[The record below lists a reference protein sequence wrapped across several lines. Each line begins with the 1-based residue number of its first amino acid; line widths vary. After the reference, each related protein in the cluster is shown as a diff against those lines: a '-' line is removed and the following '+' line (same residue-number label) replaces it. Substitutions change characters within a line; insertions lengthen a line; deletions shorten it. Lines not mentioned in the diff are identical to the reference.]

1 MVLQKGETTMKYR
14 KLTDINQAMTASEDA
29 MRQADLAFLDELEKV
44 ADAIRKT
51 AVERPVILL
60 AGPSGSGKTTTA
72 FLLERFLDGWGVE
85 THTISMDNFF
95 STMTSQQREMAATG
109 KLDLESPARVDIP
122 YLQSIIACKPTWM
135 PRYHF
140 PTTTR
145 IDQDW
150 QLTRKPGELLLLE
163 GIHAL
168 NPDVI
173 TIPEEMTVRLYVSV
187 RTRVTNGETVLHPS
201 RLRLMRRMLRDKNF
215 RQRSV
220 AETLSM
226 FEHVQAGEHKYIAP
240 YKKRADFSIDTF
252 LPYELGIYKTLLDGE
267 LEAEMQHPM
276 LLELRQMWDDVA
288 PLTLEHVPADSLV
301 REFAGDSVFQY

>member
-1 MVLQKGETTMKYR
+1 MEYMT
-14 KLTDINQAMTASEDA
+14 LTDINQAMTASEDA
-29 MRQADLAFLDELEKV
+29 MAQADQAFLEELEKV

-72 FLLERFLDGWGVE
+72 FLLERFLDNWGTE

-95 STMTSQQREMAATG
+95 STMTPQQQEMAAKG

-122 YLQSIIACKPTWM
+122 YLNQQLQSVIACKPTWM

-168 NPDVI
+168 NPEVI

-201 RLRLMRRMLRDKNF
+201 RLRLMRRMLRDKSF

-240 YKKRADFSIDTF
+240 YKKRATFSIDTF

-276 LLELRQMWDDVA
+276 LLELRQMWDDVV
-288 PLTLEHVPADSLV
+288 PLTLEHLPADSLV
-301 REFAGDSVFQY
+301 REFAGDSAFQY

>member
-1 MVLQKGETTMKYR
+1 MKYMT
-14 KLTDINQAMTASEDA
+14 LTDINQAMTASEDA
-29 MRQADLAFLDELEKV
+29 MAQADQAFLEELEKV
-44 ADAIRKT
+44 ADAIRQT

-72 FLLERFLDGWGVE
+72 FLLERFLDNWDTE

-95 STMTSQQREMAATG
+95 STMTPQQREMAAKG

-122 YLQSIIACKPTWM
+122 YLNRQLQSIIACKPTWM

-145 IDQDW
+145 MDQDW

-168 NPDVI
+168 NPEVI
-173 TIPEEMTVRLYVSV
+173 TIPEEMTVRIYVSV
-187 RTRVTNGETVLHPS
+187 RTRVTNGETILHPS
-201 RLRLMRRMLRDKNF
+201 RLRLMRRMLRDRNF
-215 RQRSV
+215 RHRSV

-240 YKKRADFSIDTF
+240 YKKRATFSIDTF

-267 LEAEMQHPM
+267 LEAEMQHPI
-276 LLELRQMWDDVA
+276 LRELQQMWDDVA
-288 PLTLEHVPADSLV
+288 PLSLEQIPADSLV
-301 REFAGDSVFQY
+301 REFAGDSAFQY

>member
-1 MVLQKGETTMKYR
+1 MKYMT
-14 KLTDINQAMTASEDA
+14 LTDINQAMTASEDA
-29 MRQADLAFLDELEKV
+29 MAQADQAFLEELEKV
-44 ADAIRKT
+44 ADAIRQT

-72 FLLERFLDGWGVE
+72 FLLERFLDNWGTE

-95 STMTSQQREMAATG
+95 STMTPQQQEMAAKG

-122 YLQSIIACKPTWM
+122 YLNQQLQSVIACKPTWM

-168 NPDVI
+168 NPEVI

-201 RLRLMRRMLRDKNF
+201 RLRLMRRMLRDKSF

-226 FEHVQAGEHKYIAP
+226 FEHVQAGEHKYIVP
-240 YKKRADFSIDTF
+240 YKKRATFSIDTF

-276 LLELRQMWDDVA
+276 LLELRQMWDDVV
-288 PLTLEHVPADSLV
+288 PLTLEHLPVDSLV

>member
-1 MVLQKGETTMKYR
+1 MKYMT
-14 KLTDINQAMTASEDA
+14 LTDINQAMTASEDA
-29 MRQADLAFLDELEKV
+29 MAQADQAFLEELEKV

-72 FLLERFLDGWGVE
+72 FLLERFLDNWGTE

-95 STMTSQQREMAATG
+95 STMTPQQQEMAAKG

-122 YLQSIIACKPTWM
+122 YLNQQLQSVIACKSTWM

-140 PTTTR
+140 PTMTR

-168 NPDVI
+168 NPEVI

-201 RLRLMRRMLRDKNF
+201 RLRLMRRMLRDKSF

-240 YKKRADFSIDTF
+240 YKKRATFSIDTF

-276 LLELRQMWDDVA
+276 LLELRQMWDDVV
-288 PLTLEHVPADSLV
+288 PLTLEHLPVDSLV

>member
-1 MVLQKGETTMKYR
+1 MKYR

-122 YLQSIIACKPTWM
+122 YLNQHLQSIIACKPTWM

-276 LLELRQMWDDVA
+276 LLELRW
-288 PLTLEHVPADSLV
+288 H
-301 REFAGDSVFQY
+301 R

>member
-1 MVLQKGETTMKYR
+1 MY
-14 KLTDINQAMTASEDA
+14 
-29 MRQADLAFLDELEKV
+29 LAQELSAPEAQFLD
-44 ADAIRKT
+44 R
-51 AVERPVILL
+51 
-60 AGPSGSGKTTTA
+60 
-72 FLLERFLDGWGVE
+72 WGVE

-95 STMTSQQREMAATG
+95 STMTPQQRELSAKG

-122 YLQSIIACKPTWM
+122 YLNQQLQKIIACEPTWL
-135 PRYHF
+135 PRYEF

-150 QLTRKPGELLLLE
+150 QLTRKPNELLLLE

-168 NPDVI
+168 NPEVI
-173 TIPEEMTVRLYVSV
+173 TIPEEMTVRIYVSV

-201 RLRLMRRMLRDKNF
+201 RLRLMRRMLRDRNF
-215 RQRSV
+215 RHRSV

-240 YKKRADFSIDTF
+240 YKKRALFSVDTF

-267 LEAEMQHPM
+267 LEAEMQHP
-276 LLELRQMWDDVA
+276 LLRELRQMWDDVE
-288 PLTLEHVPADSLV
+288 PLRLEQVPADSLV
-301 REFAGDSVFQY
+301 REFAGDSAFHY

>member
-1 MVLQKGETTMKYR
+1 MKYR
-14 KLTDINQAMTASEDA
+14 KLTDINQAMTAFEDA
-29 MRQADLAFLDELEKV
+29 MAQADQAFLEELEKV

-72 FLLERFLDGWGVE
+72 FLLERFLDGWGAE

-95 STMTSQQREMAATG
+95 STMTPQQREMAATG
-109 KLDLESPARVDIP
+109 KLDLESPAREDIP
-122 YLQSIIACKPTWM
+122 YLNQQLQSIIACKPTWM

-226 FEHVQAGEHKYIAP
+226 FEHVQAGEHKYIVP
-240 YKKRADFSIDTF
+240 YKKRADF
-252 LPYELGIYKTLLDGE
+252 P
-267 LEAEMQHPM
+267 
-276 LLELRQMWDDVA
+276 
-288 PLTLEHVPADSLV
+288 
-301 REFAGDSVFQY
+301 

>member
-1 MVLQKGETTMKYR
+1 MKYMT
-14 KLTDINQAMTASEDA
+14 LTDINQAMTASGDA
-29 MRQADLAFLDELEKV
+29 MAQADQAFLEELEKV

-72 FLLERFLDGWGVE
+72 FLLERFLDNWGTE

-95 STMTSQQREMAATG
+95 STMTPEQQEMAAKG

-122 YLQSIIACKPTWM
+122 YMNQQLQSIIACKPTWM

-168 NPDVI
+168 NPEVI

-201 RLRLMRRMLRDKNF
+201 RLRLMRRMLRDKRF

-240 YKKRADFSIDTF
+240 YKKRATFSIDTF

-276 LLELRQMWDDVA
+276 LLELRQMWDDVV
-288 PLTLEHVPADSLV
+288 PLTLEHLPADSLV

>member
-122 YLQSIIACKPTWM
+122 YLNQHLQSIIACKPTWM

-240 YKKRADFSIDTF
+240 
-252 LPYELGIYKTLLDGE
+252 
-267 LEAEMQHPM
+267 
-276 LLELRQMWDDVA
+276 
-288 PLTLEHVPADSLV
+288 
-301 REFAGDSVFQY
+301 

>member
-1 MVLQKGETTMKYR
+1 MKYR
-14 KLTDINQAMTASEDA
+14 KLTDINQEMTASENA
-29 MRQADLAFLDELEKV
+29 LQQADQAFLGELQKV
-44 ADAIRKT
+44 AESIRQT
-51 AVERPVILL
+51 AAERPVILL

-72 FLLERFLDGWGVE
+72 FLLERFLDRWGVE

-95 STMTSQQREMAATG
+95 STMTPQQRELSVKG

-122 YLQSIIACKPTWM
+122 YLNQQLQKIIACEPTWL
-135 PRYHF
+135 PRYEF
-140 PTTTR
+140 PATTR

-150 QLTRKPGELLLLE
+150 QLTRKPNELLLLE

-168 NPDVI
+168 NPEVI
-173 TIPEEMTVRLYVSV
+173 TIPEEMTVRIYVSV

-201 RLRLMRRMLRDKNF
+201 RLRLMRRMLRDRNF
-215 RQRSV
+215 RHRSV

-240 YKKRADFSIDTF
+240 YKKRALFSVDTF

-267 LEAEMQHPM
+267 LEAEMQHP
-276 LLELRQMWDDVA
+276 LLRELRQMWDDVE
-288 PLTLEHVPADSLV
+288 PLRLEQVPADSLV
-301 REFAGDSVFQY
+301 REFAGDSAFHY

>member
-1 MVLQKGETTMKYR
+1 MKYMT
-14 KLTDINQAMTASEDA
+14 LTDINQAMTASEDA
-29 MRQADLAFLDELEKV
+29 MAQADQAFLEELEKV

-72 FLLERFLDGWGVE
+72 FLLERFLDNWGTE

-95 STMTSQQREMAATG
+95 STMTPQQQEMAAKG

-122 YLQSIIACKPTWM
+122 YLNQQLQSIIACKPTWM

-168 NPDVI
+168 NPEVI

-201 RLRLMRRMLRDKNF
+201 RLRLMRRMLRDKSF

-240 YKKRADFSIDTF
+240 YKKRATFSIDTF

-276 LLELRQMWDDVA
+276 LLELRQMWDDVV
-288 PLTLEHVPADSLV
+288 PLTLEHLPVDSLV

>member
-1 MVLQKGETTMKYR
+1 MKYMT
-14 KLTDINQAMTASEDA
+14 LTDINQAMTASEDA
-29 MRQADLAFLDELEKV
+29 MAQADQAFLEELEKV

-72 FLLERFLDGWGVE
+72 FLLERFLDNWGTE

-95 STMTSQQREMAATG
+95 STMTPQQQEMAAKG

-122 YLQSIIACKPTWM
+122 YLNQQLQSIIACKPTWM

-168 NPDVI
+168 NPEVI

-201 RLRLMRRMLRDKNF
+201 RLRLMRRMLRDKRF

-240 YKKRADFSIDTF
+240 YKKRATFSIDTF

-276 LLELRQMWDDVA
+276 LLELRQMWDDVV
-288 PLTLEHVPADSLV
+288 PLTLEHLPADSLV

>member
-1 MVLQKGETTMKYR
+1 MKYR
-14 KLTDINQAMTASEDA
+14 KLTDINREITASENA
-29 MRQADLAFLDELEKV
+29 LQQADQAFLGELQKV
-44 ADAIRKT
+44 AESIRQT
-51 AVERPVILL
+51 AAERPVILL

-72 FLLERFLDGWGVE
+72 FLLERFLDRWGVE

-95 STMTSQQREMAATG
+95 STMTPQQRELSVKG

-122 YLQSIIACKPTWM
+122 YLNQQLQKIIACEPAWL
-135 PRYHF
+135 PRYEF

-150 QLTRKPGELLLLE
+150 QLTRKPNELLLLE

-168 NPDVI
+168 NPEVI
-173 TIPEEMTVRLYVSV
+173 TIPEEMTVRIYVSV

-201 RLRLMRRMLRDKNF
+201 RLRLMRRMLRDRNF
-215 RQRSV
+215 RHRSV

-240 YKKRADFSIDTF
+240 YKKRALFSVDTF

-267 LEAEMQHPM
+267 LEAEMQHP
-276 LLELRQMWDDVA
+276 LLRELRQMWDDVE
-288 PLTLEHVPADSLV
+288 PLWLEQVPADSLV
-301 REFAGDSVFQY
+301 REFAGDSAFHY

>member
-1 MVLQKGETTMKYR
+1 MKYMT
-14 KLTDINQAMTASEDA
+14 LTDINQAMTASEDA
-29 MRQADLAFLDELEKV
+29 MAQADQAFLEELEKV

-72 FLLERFLDGWGVE
+72 FLLERFLDNWGTE

-95 STMTSQQREMAATG
+95 STMTPQQQEMAAKG

-122 YLQSIIACKPTWM
+122 YMNQQLQSIIACKPTWM

-168 NPDVI
+168 NPEVI

-201 RLRLMRRMLRDKNF
+201 RLRLMRRMLRDKRF

-240 YKKRADFSIDTF
+240 YKKRATFSIDTF

-276 LLELRQMWDDVA
+276 LLELRQMWDDVV
-288 PLTLEHVPADSLV
+288 PLTLEHLPADSLV

>member
-1 MVLQKGETTMKYR
+1 MKYR
-14 KLTDINQAMTASEDA
+14 KLTDINREITASENA
-29 MRQADLAFLDELEKV
+29 LQQADQAFLGELQKV
-44 ADAIRKT
+44 AESIRQT
-51 AVERPVILL
+51 AAERPVILL

-72 FLLERFLDGWGVE
+72 FLLERFLDRWGVE

-95 STMTSQQREMAATG
+95 STMTPQQRELSVKG

-122 YLQSIIACKPTWM
+122 YLNQQLQKIIACEPTWL
-135 PRYHF
+135 PRYEF
-140 PTTTR
+140 PTPTL

-150 QLTRKPGELLLLE
+150 QLTRKPNELLLLV

-168 NPDVI
+168 NPEVI
-173 TIPEEMTVRLYVSV
+173 TIPEEMTVQIYVSV

-201 RLRLMRRMLRDKNF
+201 RLRLMRRMLRDRNF
-215 RQRSV
+215 RHRSV

-240 YKKRADFSIDTF
+240 YKKRALFSVDTF

-267 LEAEMQHPM
+267 LEAEMQHP
-276 LLELRQMWDDVA
+276 LLRELRQMWDDVE
-288 PLTLEHVPADSLV
+288 PLRLEQVPADSLV
-301 REFAGDSVFQY
+301 REFAGDSAFHY

>member
-1 MVLQKGETTMKYR
+1 MITIWVPKRLVEIDLYNVAAQSPAALAEMSEKSYRQRVAYAAQKIRDSRAKIVM
-14 KLTDINQAMTASEDA
+14 LT
-29 MRQADLAFLDELEKV
+29 
-44 ADAIRKT
+44 
-51 AVERPVILL
+51 
-60 AGPSGSGKTTTA
+60 GPSASGKTTSA
-72 FLLERFLDGWGVE
+72 HKVAEALEASGTPAHV
-85 THTISMDNFF
+85 ISLDNFF
-95 STMTSQQREMAATG
+95 KGAQYSPRLPDGTLDYENPDTLDLPLIKQCLRELSETG
-109 KLDLESPARVDIP
+109 KTVLPIYDFSAEKRSAEVEPIDLQGGVCIV
-122 YLQSIIACKPTWM
+122 
-135 PRYHF
+135 
-140 PTTTR
+140 
-145 IDQDW
+145 
-150 QLTRKPGELLLLE
+150 E

>member
-1 MVLQKGETTMKYR
+1 MKYMT
-14 KLTDINQAMTASEDA
+14 LTDINQAMTASGDVMA
-29 MRQADLAFLDELEKV
+29 QADQAFLEELEKV

-72 FLLERFLDGWGVE
+72 FLLERFLDNWGTE

-95 STMTSQQREMAATG
+95 STMTPQQQEMAAKG

-122 YLQSIIACKPTWM
+122 YLNQQLQSIIACKPTWM

-168 NPDVI
+168 NPEVI

-201 RLRLMRRMLRDKNF
+201 RLRLMRRMLRDKRF

-240 YKKRADFSIDTF
+240 YKKRATFSIDTF

-276 LLELRQMWDDVA
+276 LLELRQMWDDVV
-288 PLTLEHVPADSLV
+288 PLTLEHLPADSLV

>member
-1 MVLQKGETTMKYR
+1 MKYMT
-14 KLTDINQAMTASEDA
+14 LTDINQAMTASEDA
-29 MRQADLAFLDELEKV
+29 MAQADQAFLEELEKV

-72 FLLERFLDGWGVE
+72 FLLERFLDNWGTE

-95 STMTSQQREMAATG
+95 STMTPQQQEMAAKG

-122 YLQSIIACKPTWM
+122 YLNQQLQSVIACKPTWM

-168 NPDVI
+168 NPEVI

-201 RLRLMRRMLRDKNF
+201 RLRLMRRMLRDKRF

-240 YKKRADFSIDTF
+240 YKKRATFSIDTF

-276 LLELRQMWDDVA
+276 LLELRQMWDDVV
-288 PLTLEHVPADSLV
+288 PLTLEHLPADSLV

>member
-1 MVLQKGETTMKYR
+1 MKYEALE
-14 KLTDINQAMTASEDA
+14 KINQEMTASADA
-29 MRQADLAFLDELEKV
+29 MQAADQKFLQELQKNAES
-44 ADAIRKT
+44 IRKT
-51 AVERPVILL
+51 AIARPVILL

-72 FLLERFLDGWGVE
+72 FLLERFLDRWGVE

-95 STMTSQQREMAATG
+95 STMTPQQREMAAAG
-109 KLDLESPARVDIP
+109 KLDLESPARVDVP
-122 YLQSIIACKPTWM
+122 YLNQQLQSIIACEPTWM

-140 PTTTR
+140 PTKTR

-173 TIPEEMTVRLYVSV
+173 TIPEEMTVRIYVSV

-201 RLRLMRRMLRDKNF
+201 RLRLMRRMLRDKKF
-215 RQRSV
+215 RQRSI

-240 YKKRADFSIDTF
+240 YKNRASFSVDTF

-267 LEAEMQHPM
+267 LEAEMRHPM
-276 LLELRQMWDDVA
+276 LRELQQMWDAVE

-301 REFAGDSVFQY
+301 REFAGDSAFQY

>member
-1 MVLQKGETTMKYR
+1 MKYMT
-14 KLTDINQAMTASEDA
+14 LTDINQAMTASEDA
-29 MRQADLAFLDELEKV
+29 MAQADQAFLEELEKV
-44 ADAIRKT
+44 ADAIRQT

-72 FLLERFLDGWGVE
+72 FLLERFLDNWGTE

-95 STMTSQQREMAATG
+95 STMTPQQQEMAAKG

-122 YLQSIIACKPTWM
+122 YLNQQLQSVIACKPTWM

-168 NPDVI
+168 NPEVI

-187 RTRVTNGETVLHPS
+187 RTRVTNEETVLHPS
-201 RLRLMRRMLRDKNF
+201 RLRLMRRMLRDKSF

-240 YKKRADFSIDTF
+240 YKKRATFSIDTF

-267 LEAEMQHPM
+267 LEAEMQNPM
-276 LLELRQMWDDVA
+276 LLELRQMWDDVV
-288 PLTLEHVPADSLV
+288 PLTLEHLPVDSLV

>member
-1 MVLQKGETTMKYR
+1 MKYMT
-14 KLTDINQAMTASEDA
+14 LTDINQAMTASEDA
-29 MRQADLAFLDELEKV
+29 MAQADQAFLEELEKV

-72 FLLERFLDGWGVE
+72 FLLERFLDNWGTE

-95 STMTSQQREMAATG
+95 STMTPQQQEMAAKG

-122 YLQSIIACKPTWM
+122 YLNQQLQSVIACKPTWM

-140 PTTTR
+140 PTMTR

-150 QLTRKPGELLLLE
+150 QLIRKPGELLLLE

-168 NPDVI
+168 NPEVI

-201 RLRLMRRMLRDKNF
+201 RLRLMRRMLRDKSF

-240 YKKRADFSIDTF
+240 HKKRATFSIDTF

-276 LLELRQMWDDVA
+276 LLELRQMWDDVV
-288 PLTLEHVPADSLV
+288 PLTLEHLPADSLV